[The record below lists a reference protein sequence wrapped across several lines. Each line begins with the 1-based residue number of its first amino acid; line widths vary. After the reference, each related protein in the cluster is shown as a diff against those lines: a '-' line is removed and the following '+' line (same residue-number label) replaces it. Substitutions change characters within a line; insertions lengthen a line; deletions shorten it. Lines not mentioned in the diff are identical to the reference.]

1 MVGADLS
8 MSPEERA
15 VAHEA
20 AVAEMQGYVAT
31 YDADNS
37 GTVTFP
43 EFWELTRG
51 QRSRIRI
58 EASENEK
65 NNAANKFH
73 KLPKLNKNHFKK
85 QFDQWDKDQ
94 DGSINDVELHD
105 WMLAVRA
112 QRQAPEPTMDVAEA
126 IVAGHDSNND
136 GILDLQELQEWIHE
150 GSLLAES
157 ERVTFGLKSDIFKD
171 CIEFLENIKGLNN
184 EQLKEKFNTYGERK
198 MLFFLFFCFFFFF
211 IFSLIFFIF
220 FFFLFKDTEQV
231 NGLTSSQLLQWL
243 IDEHE
248 TKQQLN
254 QTEEPSLKDARAI
267 IEAHD
272 DNNDG
277 LLQYSEIENWFEQ
290 GALLSYTERQ
300 NYSKQGKI
308 FKSSISFMENCIVD
322 SSLEELKELPAM
334 NAATLQF
341 MFSKFDSD
349 QDGALDSSELLKW
362 MMHEAKL
369 DGVQYITDVI
379 NHR

>member
-1 MVGADLS
+1 M
-8 MSPEERA
+8 
-15 VAHEA
+15 
-20 AVAEMQGYVAT
+20 
-31 YDADNS
+31 
-37 GTVTFP
+37 
-43 EFWELTRG
+43 
-51 QRSRIRI
+51 
-58 EASENEK
+58 
-65 NNAANKFH
+65 
-73 KLPKLNKNHFKK
+73 
-85 QFDQWDKDQ
+85 
-94 DGSINDVELHD
+94 
-105 WMLAVRA
+105 
-112 QRQAPEPTMDVAEA
+112 
-126 IVAGHDSNND
+126 
-136 GILDLQELQEWIHE
+136 
-150 GSLLAES
+150 
-157 ERVTFGLKSDIFKD
+157 
-171 CIEFLENIKGLNN
+171 
-184 EQLKEKFNTYGERK
+184 
-198 MLFFLFFCFFFFF
+198 
-211 IFSLIFFIF
+211 
-220 FFFLFKDTEQV
+220 
-231 NGLTSSQLLQWL
+231 LQWL

>member
-1 MVGADLS
+1 MLNAFALLKHTVAQHLAHIAVGADLS

-20 AVAEMQGYVAT
+20 AVAEMQGYIAT

-37 GTVTFP
+37 GTVDFP

-73 KLPKLNKNHFKK
+73 KLPKLNKNHFKN

-105 WMLAVRA
+105 WMLAIRA

-198 MLFFLFFCFFFFF
+198 NLVDKNEDNAFFF
-211 IFSLIFFIF
+211 ILL
-220 FFFLFKDTEQV
+220 LFVK
-231 NGLTSSQLLQWL
+231 
-243 IDEHE
+243 
-248 TKQQLN
+248 
-254 QTEEPSLKDARAI
+254 
-267 IEAHD
+267 
-272 DNNDG
+272 
-277 LLQYSEIENWFEQ
+277 
-290 GALLSYTERQ
+290 
-300 NYSKQGKI
+300 
-308 FKSSISFMENCIVD
+308 
-322 SSLEELKELPAM
+322 
-334 NAATLQF
+334 
-341 MFSKFDSD
+341 
-349 QDGALDSSELLKW
+349 
-362 MMHEAKL
+362 
-369 DGVQYITDVI
+369 
-379 NHR
+379 